1 MAWLVCSCRSLQQSV
16 LLGAEVVLKA
26 ALLRQKNLSF
36 QAPESQLS
44 FKANKTRCW
53 KACLHYNCEG
63 NLSRRKAIL
72 RSSDTSAG
80 AETIVMEIVC
90 TAELICGGF
99 IYTIVE
105 YHEIKICFE
114 GKAMPHHENKH
125 NGLFCD
131 HLLCF
136 SHGTELGGW
145 RIGGQVELKDM

>member
-1 MAWLVCSCRSLQQSV
+1 M
-16 LLGAEVVLKA
+16 LLRAEVLLKA

-44 FKANKTRCW
+44 FKGNK
-53 KACLHYNCEG
+53 KACRCYNCEG

-72 RSSDTSAG
+72 RNSETSAG

-90 TAELICGGF
+90 TAELTCGGF

-131 HLLCF
+131 RLLCF
-136 SHGTELGGW
+136 SCGTEVGGW